1 MEAKT
6 RINKNQVIVNT
17 SEYRF
22 SHGREPKG
30 RGCWAFSYTR
40 DPNFASNSGE
50 AMWFTG
56 TYAEARK
63 QAIAEAAANG
73 QSIIFAQP

>member
-1 MEAKT
+1 MKA
-6 RINKNQVIVNT
+6 INKNQVSINT

-30 RGCWAFSYTR
+30 RGCWAFSYLR
-40 DPNFASNSGE
+40 DPNFVSNSGE
-50 AMWFTG
+50 VLWYTG

-63 QAIAEAAANG
+63 QAIAEAASTG
-73 QSIIFAQP
+73 HSTIFVQP

>member
-1 MEAKT
+1 MKA
-6 RINKNQVIVNT
+6 INKNQVSVNT

-30 RGCWAFSYTR
+30 RGRWAFSYLR
-40 DPNFASNSGE
+40 DPDFASNSGE
-50 AMWFTG
+50 VMWFTG

-73 QSIIFAQP
+73 QSIIYAQP

>member
-1 MEAKT
+1 MEAIK
-6 RINKNQVIVNT
+6 KNQISVNT

-50 AMWFTG
+50 VMWFTG

-63 QAIAEAAANG
+63 QAITEAAANG

>member
-1 MEAKT
+1 MEAIK
-6 RINKNQVIVNT
+6 KNQVRVDA

-30 RGCWAFSYTR
+30 RGCWAFSYKR
-40 DPNFASNSGE
+40 DPDFASKSGE
-50 AMWFTG
+50 VMWFTG

-73 QSIIFAQP
+73 QPVIFAQP